1 MKLYELSESMNQ
13 VAAMIEDGVEGLEEA
28 LESIEW
34 TFAQKAEGC
43 MKLRQSKLGEAD
55 VIAAEIARL
64 QAREAKL
71 RKDAEWLRTY
81 VEGQM
86 LAANMTEVK
95 SALFK
100 IKLAVNPPKVEVLN
114 ASLLPERYVRRT
126 LTTAPDKTAIKEA
139 LKAGENVPGAK
150 LVQDMK
156 LRVG

>member
-1 MKLYELSESMNQ
+1 MNQ